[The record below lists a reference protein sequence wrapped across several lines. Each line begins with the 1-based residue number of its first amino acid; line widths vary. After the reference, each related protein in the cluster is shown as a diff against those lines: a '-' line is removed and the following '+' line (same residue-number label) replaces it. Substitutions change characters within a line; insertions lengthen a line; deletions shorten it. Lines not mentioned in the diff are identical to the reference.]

1 MPLKRLS
8 VKSKGDYLYFFTIY
22 VNKNSRKIFKSC
34 LLKEVLLILYCFYKQ
49 LTQFISRKQLIYC
62 INVILYKTLRQFIN
76 TKDDK

>member
-1 MPLKRLS
+1 M
-8 VKSKGDYLYFFTIY
+8 
-22 VNKNSRKIFKSC
+22 IFKSC